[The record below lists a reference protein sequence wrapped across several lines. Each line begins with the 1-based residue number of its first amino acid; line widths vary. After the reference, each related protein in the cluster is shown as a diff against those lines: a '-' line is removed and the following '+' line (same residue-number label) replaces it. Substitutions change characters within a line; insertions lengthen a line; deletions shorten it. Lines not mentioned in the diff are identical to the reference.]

1 MRQDPASMSMHT
13 IWNPKTRGREAKS
26 MLEAEL
32 PSLHAIVTGLEPSGN
47 KHGSAFC
54 NAASL
59 TGID

>member
-1 MRQDPASMSMHT
+1 
-13 IWNPKTRGREAKS
+13 

-54 NAASL
+54 NAAP
-59 TGID
+59 